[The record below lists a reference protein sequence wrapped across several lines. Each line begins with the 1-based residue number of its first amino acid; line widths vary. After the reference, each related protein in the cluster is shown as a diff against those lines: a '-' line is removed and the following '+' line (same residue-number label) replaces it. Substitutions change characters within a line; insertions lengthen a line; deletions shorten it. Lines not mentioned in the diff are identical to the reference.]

1 MVDIQLYT
9 KPACRQK
16 GARGFFN
23 SLTVNALRGS
33 RSAAILPVSG
43 RPAELRPFHRS
54 PTILPSPAVRYARI
68 CDRNLYHVLR
78 EMPILRQIFV
88 TVIPEAS
95 MASMRSELSRIT
107 CIFTSLPGRLPSR
120 TPSARFRARASFVR
134 IEIRLR
140 SISATRPNAKHNT
153 LLLMELS
160 NVYRSLV
167 V

>member
-1 MVDIQLYT
+1 MVDIQLHT
-9 KPACRQK
+9 KPACRQR

-23 SLTVNALRGS
+23 SLTVSALWGS
-33 RSAAILPVSG
+33 RSVAILPNHGHSTG
-43 RPAELRPFHRS
+43 TTAIPPKPRP
-54 PTILPSPAVRYARI
+54 PAIYARI
-68 CDRNLYHVLR
+68 CDWNLYHVLR

-95 MASMRSELSRIT
+95 IASMRSELSRIT

-120 TPSARFRARASFVR
+120 TPSARFSASASFVR
-134 IEIRLR
+134 IEMRFR

-160 NVYRSLV
+160 NVYRSFV

>member
-1 MVDIQLYT
+1 MISWD
-9 KPACRQK
+9 PRAAK
-16 GARGFFN
+16 GEHVGPFNLLGDRELCSIPVALLSYGGAETSPGREHHAR
-23 SLTVNALRGS
+23 R
-33 RSAAILPVSG
+33 
-43 RPAELRPFHRS
+43 
-54 PTILPSPAVRYARI
+54 
-68 CDRNLYHVLR
+68 CDWNLYHVLR
-78 EMPILRQIFV
+78 EMPILRHIFV

-95 MASMRSELSRIT
+95 IASMRSELSRIT

-120 TPSARFRARASFVR
+120 TPSARFKARASFVR

>member
-1 MVDIQLYT
+1 MVDIQLHT
-9 KPACRQK
+9 KPACRQR

-23 SLTVNALRGS
+23 SLTVSGLRGS
-33 RSAAILPVSG
+33 R
-43 RPAELRPFHRS
+43 
-54 PTILPSPAVRYARI
+54 RYARR
-68 CDRNLYHVLR
+68 CDWNLYHVLR

-95 MASMRSELSRIT
+95 IASMRSELSRIT

-120 TPSARFRARASFVR
+120 TPSARFKARASFVR